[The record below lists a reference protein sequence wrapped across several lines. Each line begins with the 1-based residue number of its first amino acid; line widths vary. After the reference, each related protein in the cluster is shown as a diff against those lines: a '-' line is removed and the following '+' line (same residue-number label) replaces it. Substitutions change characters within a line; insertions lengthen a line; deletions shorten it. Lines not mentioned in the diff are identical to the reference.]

1 MVANDERQTDL
12 IFRTLHNTARVM
24 KNAVADQVVEIERKG
39 GATFEDVR
47 ELVAGTRGRDA
58 LTNGDTDGGIW
69 SAGMIQG
76 LIHDIP
82 SVEELVHRI
91 VAEAE
96 AIIRGR
102 LEGCVVS

>member
-1 MVANDERQTDL
+1 
-12 IFRTLHNTARVM
+12 
-24 KNAVADQVVEIERKG
+24 VVEVERRG

-82 SVEELVHRI
+82 TCKALIDRI
-91 VAEAE
+91 MAEAE
-96 AIIRGR
+96 ALIKGR
-102 LEGCVVS
+102 LEGLVA